1 MSKTITKKIAD
12 HILYILFILL
22 AFKFTI
28 NVLKAI
34 IDPII
39 NKNLKTLGK
48 EIPMLFE
55 KIKLTKN
62 EKKRNNNK

>member
-1 MSKTITKKIAD
+1 M
-12 HILYILFILL
+12 
-22 AFKFTI
+22 I
-28 NVLKAI
+28 NVLNAI

-48 EIPMLFE
+48 EIPILFE
-55 KIKLTKN
+55 KIKLTKK